1 MKRWLLVTIIVVAS
15 LLMVYAAYSLFV
27 SYDNGTKVAVTIHAG
42 EYQSGE
48 KKGKMYYHCTQIAG
62 AGATKDDADQCTLTV
77 HKRDK
82 VTLTVISDD
91 GAGRT
96 HDFRLQGGPYWLY
109 PAGIEME
116 IKDSNSQ
123 SGTFTAWATG
133 TYTFICELPGH
144 QDAGM
149 SGTLKVLD

>member
-1 MKRWLLVTIIVVAS
+1 MRRWLIVTLAVLAGLLV
-15 LLMVYAAYSLFV
+15 LYAAYAVFV

-42 EYQSGE
+42 AYTSGDHA
-48 KKGKMYYHCTQIAG
+48 GKMYYHCTDASGG
-62 AGATKDDADQCTLTV
+62 AVVDGADQCTVTV

-82 VTLTVISDD
+82 VTFTVISDD

-96 HDFRLQGGPYWLY
+96 HDFRLEGAPYFLY

-116 IKDSNSQ
+116 IQDANNQ

-133 TYTFICELPGH
+133 DYKFICELSGH
-144 QDAGM
+144 EDAGM
-149 SGTLKVLD
+149 WGTLHVID